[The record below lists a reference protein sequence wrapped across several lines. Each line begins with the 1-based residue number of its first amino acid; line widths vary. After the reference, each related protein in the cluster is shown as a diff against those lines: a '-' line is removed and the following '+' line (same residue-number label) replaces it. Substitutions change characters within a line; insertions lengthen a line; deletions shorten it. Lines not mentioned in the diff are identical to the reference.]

1 MYRHRC
7 KVENGFETLELAV
20 GDLEV
25 TEARSEVGVRKWLLI
40 LTLVVGLTAVG
51 CSGGG
56 DEVGGR
62 GDEGESENGA
72 AESTKPLIG
81 SDLGHQAFQ
90 PSTRLAIPDGVGT
103 PFDRVGRV
111 LAGLAEG
118 TLGVRMFVNQRP
130 GEEGFVAWRDVAAE
144 EPEGHQLAYVTEGLL
159 ASKGANSGG
168 VGPEDFE
175 MVAQTDRGF
184 AVLVTKGDPE
194 IETLQGDDFENFG
207 DFVKAAREDPGFVEV
222 ADAGPETVYRAGTL
236 KLEDDLG
243 VDLSPKSF
251 ARKSPVEAIY
261 NGDVETA
268 LVPLDWNV
276 YGDLLSGELTPLAVL
291 AGKRAPELPYVPTAK
306 ELGHDVTVPV
316 FGGVAAPA
324 GTPPDVVDELG
335 RAFVD
340 ASSSRTFR
348 KALLGT
354 GREPEQKGP
363 EKFDAYVRKQAKL
376 LGQTGPAE
384 E

>member
-1 MYRHRC
+1 
-7 KVENGFETLELAV
+7 VV
-20 GDLEV
+20 VDLEV
-25 TEARSEVGVRKWLLI
+25 DEARSEVGVRACLLVLI
-40 LTLVVGLTAVG
+40 LTVGLAATG

-56 DEVGGR
+56 DEVSGREDKGGAE
-62 GDEGESENGA
+62 DGA

-90 PSTRLAIPDGVGT
+90 PSTRLVIPDGVGT

-118 TLGVRMFVNQRP
+118 TLGVRMFANQRP

-159 ASKGANSGG
+159 ASEGADA

-184 AVLVTKGDPE
+184 AVLVTIGDPE

-207 DFVKAAREDPGFVEV
+207 DLVEAAREDPGFVEV
-222 ADAGPETVYRAGTL
+222 ADAGPDTVYRAGTL
-236 KLEDDLG
+236 KLEDELG

-276 YGDLLSGELTPLAVL
+276 YGDLLAGELTPLAVF
-291 AGKRAPELPYVPTAK
+291 ARKRAPELPDVPTAG
-306 ELGHDVTVPV
+306 ELGADVTVPV

-335 RAFVD
+335 RAFVG

-363 EKFDAYVRKQAKL
+363 ERFDAYIEKQAKL
-376 LGQTGPAE
+376 LAATGSTE
-384 E
+384 ER

>member
-1 MYRHRC
+1 LSRWWVAGHCWRPKRGRQGMR
-7 KVENGFETLELAV
+7 EWF
-20 GDLEV
+20 
-25 TEARSEVGVRKWLLI
+25 LI

-56 DEVGGR
+56 DDKAGR
-62 GDEGESENGA
+62 GDRGKAENGV

-81 SDLGHQAFQ
+81 SNLGHQAFQ
-90 PSTRLAIPDGVGT
+90 PSTRLVVPDGVGT
-103 PFDRVGRV
+103 PFDRAGRV

-159 ASKGANSGG
+159 APPEGTESGG
-168 VGPEDFE
+168 IGPGDFE
-175 MVAQTDRGF
+175 MVALTDRGF
-184 AVLVTKGDPE
+184 AVLVAIGDPE
-194 IETLQGDDFENFG
+194 IETLQGEDFETFG
-207 DFVKAAREDPGFVEV
+207 DFVEGAREDPGLVEV
-222 ADAGPETVYRAGTL
+222 ADAGQGTVYRAGAQR
-236 KLEDDLG
+236 LELDLD
-243 VDLSPKSF
+243 VDLSLKSF
-251 ARKSPVEAIY
+251 ANKSPVEAIY

-276 YGDLLSGELTPLAVL
+276 YSDVLAGELTALAVL
-291 AGKRAPELPYVPTAK
+291 SEERAPDLPDVPTTK

-335 RAFVD
+335 RAFVG

-348 KALLGT
+348 RALVGT

-363 EKFDAYVRKQAKL
+363 EKFEAFVEKLAKL
-376 LGQTGPAE
+376 LRKTESAE
-384 E
+384 ER

>member
-1 MYRHRC
+1 MR
-7 KVENGFETLELAV
+7 EWLLTLTLAV
-20 GDLEV
+20 
-25 TEARSEVGVRKWLLI
+25 SLI
-40 LTLVVGLTAVG
+40 LAVGLTAIG

-56 DEVGGR
+56 EEVAGKGEVGEAKNGVA
-62 GDEGESENGA
+62 EG
-72 AESTKPLIG
+72 TKPLIG

-90 PSTRLAIPDGVGT
+90 PSTRLVVPDGVGT

-118 TLGVRMFVNQRP
+118 TLGVRLFVNQRP

-159 ASKGANSGG
+159 APEVAESGG
-168 VGPEDFE
+168 IGPEDFE

-184 AVLVTKGDPE
+184 AVLVAIGDPE
-194 IETLQGDDFENFG
+194 IETLQGEDFEDFG
-207 DFVKAAREDPGFVEV
+207 DFVEGAKEDPGLVEV
-222 ADAGPETVYRAGTL
+222 ADAGQGTVYRAGAL
-236 KLEDDLG
+236 RLERDLD
-243 VDLSPKSF
+243 VDISPKSF
-251 ARKSPVEAIY
+251 ADKSPVEAIY

-276 YGDLLSGELTPLAVL
+276 YSDLLAGELTPLAVL
-291 AGKRAPELPYVPTAK
+291 AEERAPELANVPTAK

-316 FGGVAAPA
+316 FGGVAAPD

-335 RAFVD
+335 RAFVG
-340 ASSSRTFR
+340 ASSSRTFGR
-348 KALLGT
+348 ALVGT

-363 EKFDAYVRKQAKL
+363 EKFEAYVEEQAKL
-376 LGQTGPAE
+376 LRKTESAE
-384 E
+384 ER

>member
-1 MYRHRC
+1 M
-7 KVENGFETLELAV
+7 
-20 GDLEV
+20 
-25 TEARSEVGVRKWLLI
+25 RKWLLTPTLAVSLI
-40 LTLVVGLTAVG
+40 LAVGLTAIG

-56 DEVGGR
+56 EERAGR
-62 GDEGESENGA
+62 GDEREASKGV
-72 AESTKPLIG
+72 AEGTKPLIG

-90 PSTRLAIPDGVGT
+90 PSTRLVVPDGVGT

-118 TLGVRMFVNQRP
+118 TLGVRLFVNQRP
-130 GEEGFVAWRDVAAE
+130 GEEGFVAWRDIAAE

-159 ASKGANSGG
+159 APERAANSEI
-168 VGPEDFE
+168 GPEDFE

-184 AVLVTKGDPE
+184 AVLVAIGDPE
-194 IETLQGDDFENFG
+194 IETLQGEDFEDFG
-207 DFVKAAREDPGFVEV
+207 DFVEGAKEDPGLVEV
-222 ADAGPETVYRAGTL
+222 ADAGQGTVYRAGAL
-236 KLEDDLG
+236 RLERDLD
-243 VDLSPKSF
+243 VDISPKSF
-251 ARKSPVEAIY
+251 ANKSPVEAIY

-276 YGDLLSGELTPLAVL
+276 YSDLLAGELTPLVVL
-291 AGKRAPELPYVPTAK
+291 SEKRAPDLPNVPTAK

-335 RAFVD
+335 RAFVG
-340 ASSSRTFR
+340 ASSSRTFDR
-348 KALLGT
+348 ALVGT

-363 EKFDAYVRKQAKL
+363 EEFEAYVEKQAKL
-376 LGQTGPAE
+376 LRERRRPPP
-384 E
+384 

>member
-1 MYRHRC
+1 M
-7 KVENGFETLELAV
+7 
-20 GDLEV
+20 
-25 TEARSEVGVRKWLLI
+25 RKWLLTPTLAVSLI
-40 LTLVVGLTAVG
+40 LAVGLTTIG

-56 DEVGGR
+56 DERAGR
-62 GDEGESENGA
+62 GDEREARNGVD
-72 AESTKPLIG
+72 EGTKPLIG

-90 PSTRLAIPDGVGT
+90 PSTRLVVPDGVGT

-130 GEEGFVAWRDVAAE
+130 GEEGYVAWRDVAAE

-159 ASKGANSGG
+159 APEGAANSGI
-168 VGPEDFE
+168 GPEDFE

-184 AVLVTKGDPE
+184 AVLVAIGDPE
-194 IETLQGDDFENFG
+194 IETFQGDDFEDFG
-207 DFVKAAREDPGFVEV
+207 DFVEGAREDPGLVEV
-222 ADAGPETVYRAGTL
+222 ADAGRGTVYRAGAL
-236 KLEDDLG
+236 RLEQDLD
-243 VDLSPKSF
+243 VDISLKSF
-251 ARKSPVEAIY
+251 AKKSPVEAIY

-276 YGDLLSGELTPLAVL
+276 YSDLLAGELTPLVVL
-291 AGKRAPELPYVPTAK
+291 SEKRAPDLPNVPTAK

-316 FGGVAAPA
+316 FGGVAAPS

-335 RAFVD
+335 RAFVG
-340 ASSSRTFR
+340 ASSSRTFDR
-348 KALLGT
+348 ALVGT

-363 EKFDAYVRKQAKL
+363 EEFEAYVEKQAKL
-376 LGQTGPAE
+376 LRERRRPPP
-384 E
+384 

>member
-1 MYRHRC
+1 MR
-7 KVENGFETLELAV
+7 EWLLTLTLAV
-20 GDLEV
+20 
-25 TEARSEVGVRKWLLI
+25 SLI
-40 LTLVVGLTAVG
+40 LAVGLTAIG
-51 CSGGG
+51 CSDG
-56 DEVGGR
+56 DGERAGR
-62 GDEGESENGA
+62 GDEGEAKNGV
-72 AESTKPLIG
+72 AEGTKPLIG

-90 PSTRLAIPDGVGT
+90 PSTRLVIPAGVGT

-159 ASKGANSGG
+159 VPEETVEGG

-194 IETLQGDDFENFG
+194 IETLQGEDFENFG
-207 DFVKAAREDPGFVEV
+207 DFVKAAQEDPGFVEV
-222 ADAGPETVYRAGTL
+222 ADAGPGTVYRAGTL

-243 VDLSPKSF
+243 VDLSPKSP
-251 ARKSPVEAIY
+251 AHKSPVEAIY

-276 YGDLLSGELTPLAVL
+276 YGDLLAGELTPLAVL
-291 AGKRAPELPYVPTAK
+291 AGERAPELPDVPTAK

-335 RAFVD
+335 RAFVG

-348 KALLGT
+348 RALLGT
-354 GREPEQKGP
+354 GRQSEQKGP
-363 EKFDAYVRKQAKL
+363 EKFEAYVEKQAKL
-376 LGQTGPAE
+376 LDETGVAE
-384 E
+384 EP

>member
-1 MYRHRC
+1 MR
-7 KVENGFETLELAV
+7 V
-20 GDLEV
+20 
-25 TEARSEVGVRKWLLI
+25 WLLI
-40 LTLVVGLTAVG
+40 LTLTVGLTAIG

-56 DEVGGR
+56 DEAGGQ
-62 GDEGESENGA
+62 GDKGEARNGA

-90 PSTRLAIPDGVGT
+90 PSTRLVVPDGVGT
-103 PFDRVGRV
+103 PLDRVGRV

-130 GEEGFVAWRDVAAE
+130 GKEGFVAWRDVAAE

-159 ASKGANSGG
+159 APEGAKGGG
-168 VGPEDFE
+168 IGPEDFE

-194 IETLQGDDFENFG
+194 IETLQGDDFENFR
-207 DFVKAAREDPGFVEV
+207 DFVKEAREDPGFVEV
-222 ADAGPETVYRAGTL
+222 ADAGQGTVYRAGTL
-236 KLEDDLG
+236 RLEEELD

-251 ARKSPVEAIY
+251 AHKSPVEAIY

-276 YGDLLSGELTPLAVL
+276 YGDLLAGELTPLAVL
-291 AGKRAPELPYVPTAK
+291 AGERVPQLPDVPTAR
-306 ELGHDVTVPV
+306 ELGPDVTVPV

-335 RAFVD
+335 RAFVG

-348 KALLGT
+348 RALLGT

-363 EKFDAYVRKQAKL
+363 EKFGAYVDKQAKL
-376 LGQTGPAE
+376 VDETGSAE

>member
-1 MYRHRC
+1 M
-7 KVENGFETLELAV
+7 
-20 GDLEV
+20 
-25 TEARSEVGVRKWLLI
+25 RKWLLI
-40 LTLVVGLTAVG
+40 LALAVGLTAIG
-51 CSGGG
+51 CSGG
-56 DEVGGR
+56 DDDAAGR
-62 GDEGESENGA
+62 GAGGEAEGGA

-90 PSTRLAIPDGVGT
+90 SSTRLVVPDGVGT

-159 ASKGANSGG
+159 APGG
-168 VGPEDFE
+168 TGGGGIGPEDFE

-184 AVLVTKGDPE
+184 AVLVAKGDPE
-194 IETLQGDDFENFG
+194 IETLQGEDLDDFG
-207 DFVKAAREDPGFVEV
+207 DFVKGAREDPGFMEV
-222 ADAGPETVYRAGTL
+222 ADTGPETVYRAGTL
-236 KLEDDLG
+236 NLEDELG
-243 VDLSPKSF
+243 VDLSPKSP
-251 ARKSPVEAIY
+251 AHKSPVEAIY
-261 NGDVETA
+261 DGDVETA
-268 LVPLDWNV
+268 LVPLDWNL
-276 YGDLLSGELTPLAVL
+276 YGDLLAGELTPLAIL
-291 AGKRAPELPYVPTAK
+291 AGKRTPELPEVPTAK
-306 ELGHDVTVPV
+306 ELGHNVTVPV

-324 GTPPDVVDELG
+324 GTPPDVVHELG

-348 KALLGT
+348 RALLGT

-363 EKFDAYVRKQAKL
+363 EEFQAYIERQANLADK
-376 LGQTGPAE
+376 TRSPE
-384 E
+384 EQ